1 MNLELEKNWLLKK
14 IAEINNEGLIL
25 KLKAI
30 INEDAGDT
38 DFWDELPDDLK
49 NEVEVATAE
58 IEEGKFL
65 SHNEIMKQYEKW
77 LKK

>member
-14 IAEINNEGLIL
+14 IAAINNEGLIL

-49 NEVEVATAE
+49 NEVEVAIAE
-58 IEEGKFL
+58 IEEGRFS
-65 SHNEIMKQYEKW
+65 SHNEVMKQYEKW

>member
-49 NEVEVATAE
+49 QEVEVAIAE
-58 IEEGKFL
+58 IEEGRFT
-65 SHNEIMKQYEKW
+65 SHEEVTKHYEKW